1 MDVND
6 VPTALQDRLGPEAT
20 AGLIELL
27 TEAREEWTAEMIER
41 VGDRFERRLT
51 DETTRVRIEMVQG
64 FASVRQD
71 LTEGLSQ
78 VRQELTEGLSQVRQ
92 ELAEGLSQVRQE
104 LAEGLGQVRQELA
117 EGLSQ
122 VRQEMAEGLSQ
133 VRQEMMA
140 GFAALRQEIAD
151 TRFEL
156 LKWTFVF
163 WVGQLFALAGFLAV
177 LIRFLRPAA

>member
-1 MDVND
+1 MDVPD

-64 FASVRQD
+64 FAA
-71 LTEGLSQ
+71 
-78 VRQELTEGLSQVRQ
+78 VRQEL
-92 ELAEGLSQVRQE
+92 
-104 LAEGLGQVRQELA
+104 
-117 EGLSQ
+117 
-122 VRQEMAEGLSQ
+122 AEGLSQ

-140 GFAALRQEIAD
+140 GFAALRQEIAY

-177 LIRFLRPAA
+177 LVRFLRPVA

>member
-1 MDVND
+1 MDVPD

-27 TEAREEWTAEMIER
+27 TDARERWTAEMIEP

-51 DETTRVRIEMVQG
+51 DETTKVRVEMVQG
-64 FASVRQD
+64 FAALRQD
-71 LTEGLSQ
+71 
-78 VRQELTEGLSQVRQ
+78 
-92 ELAEGLSQVRQE
+92 
-104 LAEGLGQVRQELA
+104 LA

-122 VRQEMAEGLSQ
+122 VRQEMAMGLSQ
-133 VRQEMMA
+133 VRHEMTA

-151 TRFEL
+151 TRLEL
-156 LKWTFVF
+156 LKWTFVV

-177 LIRFLRPAA
+177 LIRFLRPGG

>member
-1 MDVND
+1 MDVPD

-27 TEAREEWTAEMIER
+27 TDAREEWTAEMIER

-51 DETTRVRIEMVQG
+51 DETTKVRVEMVQG
-64 FASVRQD
+64 FAALRR
-71 LTEGLSQ
+71 EM
-78 VRQELTEGLSQVRQ
+78 
-92 ELAEGLSQVRQE
+92 AI
-104 LAEGLGQVRQELA
+104 
-117 EGLSQ
+117 GLSQ
-122 VRQEMAEGLSQ
+122 VRQEMAIGLSQ
-133 VRQEMMA
+133 VRQEMAMGLGELRQEMTA

-177 LIRFLRPAA
+177 LVRFLRPVA

>member
-78 VRQELTEGLSQVRQ
+78 VRQELAG
-92 ELAEGLSQVRQE
+92 
-104 LAEGLGQVRQELA
+104 
-117 EGLSQ
+117 GLSQ

-177 LIRFLRPAA
+177 LIRFLRPGA

>member
-1 MDVND
+1 MDVTD

-27 TEAREEWTAEMIER
+27 TDAREEWTSEMIER

-51 DETTRVRIEMVQG
+51 DETTKVRLEMVQG
-64 FASVRQD
+64 FAT
-71 LTEGLSQ
+71 L
-78 VRQELTEGLSQVRQ
+78 RQEIAT
-92 ELAEGLSQVRQE
+92 
-104 LAEGLGQVRQELA
+104 
-117 EGLSQ
+117 GLSQ
-122 VRQEMAEGLSQ
+122 VRQEMATGLSQ
-133 VRQEMMA
+133 VRQEMAIGLSELRQEMTA

-177 LIRFLRPAA
+177 LIRFLRPGA

>member
-1 MDVND
+1 MDVPD

-27 TEAREEWTAEMIER
+27 TDAREEWTAEMIER

-51 DETTRVRIEMVQG
+51 DETTKVRVEMVQG
-64 FASVRQD
+64 FAALRR
-71 LTEGLSQ
+71 EM
-78 VRQELTEGLSQVRQ
+78 
-92 ELAEGLSQVRQE
+92 AI
-104 LAEGLGQVRQELA
+104 
-117 EGLSQ
+117 GLSQ
-122 VRQEMAEGLSQ
+122 VRQEMAIGLSQ
-133 VRQEMMA
+133 VRQEMAMGLGELRQEMTA

-177 LIRFLRPAA
+177 LVRFLRPGT